1 MTLIIRDKVGAKL
14 NGANKTKNFSY
25 TSKITFHNVP

>member
-1 MTLIIRDKVGAKL
+1 MILTIRDKVGAKL

-25 TSKITFHNVP
+25 SIKITFHNVL